1 MDSKHYQVVPF
12 TGAQLPETFR
22 QVIIEGNQALHWNE
36 AQSRSDFQLDQAEY
50 YLLLDHD
57 QVLGYVGLHHV
68 LDEATLNL
76 VYIRSDLRG
85 QGLGRQ
91 LLDFVLNQLAHRGIR
106 HVFLE
111 VRQANA
117 AALGL
122 YQQAGFETLIVRP
135 RYYQDPVDD
144 AVIMQKLLSRSEK
157 EGEPS

>member
-12 TGAQLPETFR
+12 TGAQLPEAFR

-76 VYIRSDLRG
+76 VYIKADLRG
-85 QGLGRQ
+85 P
-91 LLDFVLNQLAHRGIR
+91 
-106 HVFLE
+106 
-111 VRQANA
+111 
-117 AALGL
+117 
-122 YQQAGFETLIVRP
+122 TLPYPKASCPLKV
-135 RYYQDPVDD
+135 
-144 AVIMQKLLSRSEK
+144 ASERFK
-157 EGEPS
+157 PSVYPCK

>member
-1 MDSKHYQVVPF
+1 M
-12 TGAQLPETFR
+12 
-22 QVIIEGNQALHWNE
+22 
-36 AQSRSDFQLDQAEY
+36 
-50 YLLLDHD
+50 
-57 QVLGYVGLHHV
+57 LGYVGLHHV

-76 VYIRSDLRG
+76 VYIQADLRG

-91 LLDFVLNQLAHRGIR
+91 LLDFVLNQLTHRGIR

-135 RYYQDPVDD
+135 RYYQNPVDD

>member
-12 TGAQLPETFR
+12 TGAQLPEAFR

-36 AQSRSDFQLDQAEY
+36 AQSRDDFQLDQAEY
-50 YLLLDHD
+50 YLLLDH
-57 QVLGYVGLHHV
+57 VGLHHV

-76 VYIRSDLRG
+76 VYIRPDLRG

-91 LLDFVLNQLAHRGIR
+91 LLDFVLNQLAPRGIR

-144 AVIMQKLLSRSEK
+144 AVIMQKMLSLSEK